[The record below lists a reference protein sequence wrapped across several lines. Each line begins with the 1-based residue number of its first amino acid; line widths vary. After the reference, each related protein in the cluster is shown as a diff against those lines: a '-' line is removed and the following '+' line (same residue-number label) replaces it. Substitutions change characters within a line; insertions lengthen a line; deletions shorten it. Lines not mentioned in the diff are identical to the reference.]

1 MDILEYIESWLWN
14 PELDKLSPLPRT
26 GVSIVRYV
34 YAVLRDALTS
44 TLTLRAMGLV
54 YVTILSV
61 VPLLALVFSVLK
73 GFGFHKQIEPLLY
86 NLLSPLGERGVE
98 LTDQVMGFVDNIKGG
113 LLAGV
118 GLAVL
123 IYTSISMIKK
133 VEDSF
138 NYVFRV
144 ETARSFLQRFSEY
157 LSVLLIGPIVMIVAM
172 GTIAYVGNMSV
183 VKDAS
188 SLEVVNE
195 TFLLLGKL
203 TPTLIIAGLF
213 TFSYMF
219 IPNAKVNFW
228 PALGGGLTGG
238 LLWATAGLM
247 FTEFVMSSTR
257 NVTIYASFAI
267 VIVALIWLYV
277 SWLILLIGAQTAFY
291 LQKPEYLRIGYK
303 PLNIGNRLREKI
315 GLELMFETARRFRN
329 GDEPV
334 TVDEIAEQINLPGLV
349 ISPVLHRLTNAN
361 LIAASGKAGLI
372 PARDPGQISVSQV
385 LGAIRNNHQRDIFAK
400 GNWALDVDEIDR
412 ALNNAINN
420 ICEDSSIYDV
430 LDAKVAK
437 PTPAETS

>member
-1 MDILEYIESWLWN
+1 
-14 PELDKLSPLPRT
+14 
-26 GVSIVRYV
+26 
-34 YAVLRDALTS
+34 
-44 TLTLRAMGLV
+44 
-54 YVTILSV
+54 
-61 VPLLALVFSVLK
+61 
-73 GFGFHKQIEPLLY
+73 
-86 NLLSPLGERGVE
+86 
-98 LTDQVMGFVDNIKGG
+98 
-113 LLAGV
+113 
-118 GLAVL
+118 
-123 IYTSISMIKK
+123 
-133 VEDSF
+133 
-138 NYVFRV
+138 
-144 ETARSFLQRFSEY
+144 
-157 LSVLLIGPIVMIVAM
+157 
-172 GTIAYVGNMSV
+172 
-183 VKDAS
+183 
-188 SLEVVNE
+188 
-195 TFLLLGKL
+195 
-203 TPTLIIAGLF
+203 
-213 TFSYMF
+213 
-219 IPNAKVNFW
+219 
-228 PALGGGLTGG
+228 
-238 LLWATAGLM
+238 
-247 FTEFVMSSTR
+247 VMSSTR